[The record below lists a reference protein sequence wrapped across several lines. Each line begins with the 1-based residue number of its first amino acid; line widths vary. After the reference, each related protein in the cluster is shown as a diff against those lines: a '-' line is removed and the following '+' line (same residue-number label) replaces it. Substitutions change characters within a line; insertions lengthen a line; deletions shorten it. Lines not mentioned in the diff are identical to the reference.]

1 MELIARIEPT
11 EFCLTYDIDKSI
23 LYLRFYMEQNEE
35 PAGSILAQA
44 RVTQTLDRIG
54 PRSQP
59 MASLKTKVDT
69 AQVEKLQALDKK
81 FFKSKMDDALM
92 LIQERWFEWIDGAE
106 ERREKERQQE
116 DEERKLELEEIASEG
131 YEFLEETDNP
141 LLWIAQNIDWITAGE
156 RLNILYAFIAFC
168 SQIVLQNPISVI
180 AIGEGG
186 SGKSHIIDAALS
198 LIPTE
203 FVKVMKSSTMAAV
216 YAMSEKDP
224 YFFDGKIIYL
234 GDMGGQADH
243 EEADEFKN
251 IMKEMQTEGYV
262 SRTKMIK
269 GENGEQIPKEYE
281 LFGKPCITYT
291 NVPGHAFDDQE
302 MSRSI
307 MLTPRM
313 DNDLAVHWFKQLN
326 RQVNTPTKH
335 NIEEHKNSLKKLPRM
350 VYALKM
356 RMEGV
361 SIDNPYATFIL
372 KYLNESKYFKRDVD
386 KFDGILRIITAIN
399 GFKRPLHYRDDGT
412 SVLFTTKDDI
422 MIFIDLLSRYH
433 ESITKNLSPASSDL
447 LRELREKAEEW
458 DLYETGMT
466 VNDYMFKSGSTLS
479 KRSVQNY
486 FSELNSM
493 GSIKVIDKENRQNVY
508 ALVDTDSNNH
518 KDNILLSDMDI
529 KVLEYNYGINN
540 ISSYEHPTYVPGEIL
555 HDANET
561 FWNGFLP
568 ETQS

>member
-44 RVTQTLDRIG
+44 RVTHTLDRIG